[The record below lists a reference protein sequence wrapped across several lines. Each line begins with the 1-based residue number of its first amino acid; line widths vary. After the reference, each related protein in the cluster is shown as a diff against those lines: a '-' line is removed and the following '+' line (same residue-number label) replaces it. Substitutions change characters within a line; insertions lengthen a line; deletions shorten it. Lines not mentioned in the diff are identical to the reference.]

1 MMLPETI
8 KGSKYADAT
17 VLATIDNW
25 FGGNRNIKYKAEFDW
40 FQEKMIT
47 KKMQNHIGILTWIY
61 QYSTAD
67 LSMGCLTKWN
77 ANSASTK

>member
-47 KKMQNHIGILTWIY
+47 KKCKTTLAFLRGSTNILRRI
-61 QYSTAD
+61 
-67 LSMGCLTKWN
+67 
-77 ANSASTK
+77 

>member
-1 MMLPETI
+1 MMLRETI

-25 FGGNRNIKYKAEFDW
+25 VGGNRNIKYKAELDW

-47 KKMQNHIGILTWIY
+47 KKCKTTLAFLRGSSNILRRIEAWD
-61 QYSTAD
+61 A
-67 LSMGCLTKWN
+67 
-77 ANSASTK
+77 